1 MDLLR
6 DAGVA
11 ARARVLDVGCGSVLL
26 ARELVAAGFEV
37 HGIDASPAMTDLVRE
52 FAPTATFE
60 VLPLPARATADV
72 ARGPTTASKA
82 GPSAADAIV
91 STGHALNYLDS
102 REEIAAALAELAR
115 ALPSGGVIA
124 IDLMTEAYC
133 QARETVP
140 VHAKFE
146 DDWAILT
153 RFSRPAPFRYDRD
166 ITVFR
171 RIDV

>member
-1 MDLLR
+1 
-6 DAGVA
+6 
-11 ARARVLDVGCGSVLL
+11 
-26 ARELVAAGFEV
+26 
-37 HGIDASPAMTDLVRE
+37 
-52 FAPTATFE
+52 
-60 VLPLPARATADV
+60 
-72 ARGPTTASKA
+72 
-82 GPSAADAIV
+82 V

-171 RIDV
+171 RIDGQWRRSDEHHRNVTFEANEAGRILRENSVEAEVRSSFGSESLPAGLVVVAGTRSVERS